1 MVGRWA
7 VVERRKPLDPRSGF
21 SSGCMGNSKVPL
33 GLDGLHRGLPKV
45 AGGWREPR
53 LATGITEDGGQLLL
67 QLIPEDL
74 HVAVDFSVQ
83 GFRLGVL
90 AQPTSHGPDQAD
102 GQQGPSCPAEHCAC
116 QAAGDQGLVVV
127 SRPLIQH
134 QELAFS
140 DALQL
145 GGHCVASDQGRHTQQ
160 QKQGTR
166 G

>member
-1 MVGRWA
+1 M
-7 VVERRKPLDPRSGF
+7 ERRKPLDPRSGS

-90 AQPTSHGPDQAD
+90 AQPTSHGPEIQSSGVLDILQPEEIRLQEVT
-102 GQQGPSCPAEHCAC
+102 GCP
-116 QAAGDQGLVVV
+116 G
-127 SRPLIQH
+127 
-134 QELAFS
+134 
-140 DALQL
+140 
-145 GGHCVASDQGRHTQQ
+145 
-160 QKQGTR
+160 
-166 G
+166 